1 MFDMKCLNGTF
12 MNLDAR
18 MKESL
23 KNLTDKQANKN
34 LEITNKPISKI

>member
-18 MKESL
+18 MKRVF
-23 KNLTDKQANKN
+23 K
-34 LEITNKPISKI
+34 KPYWQTSEQKLGNH